1 MVRFLR
7 GSLHSQ
13 DANGET
19 INNFM
24 VNRSNSDSTIEFF
37 NLTPLEIGENLSL
50 DVSLQ
55 DAKLKL
61 EQNDN
66 KNIMYSM
73 SKNSEIDFNKNLYN
87 SHYNDKVITYE
98 NTKESNSKSEYIQL
112 LFLVLFISAAY
123 LLCRRLLKK

>member
-1 MVRFLR
+1 
-7 GSLHSQ
+7 
-13 DANGET
+13 
-19 INNFM
+19 M